1 MSPVILVLIF
11 AVGLAIV
18 VKIMNGVRRR
28 RMLIGKYGPAI
39 AERILARQ
47 VWQGMTQEQLADSWG
62 APVDVGSEVTHAKTK
77 EIWKYGQTGKN
88 RFRERVYLEN
98 GIVVGWKD

>member
-1 MSPVILVLIF
+1 
-11 AVGLAIV
+11 
-18 VKIMNGVRRR
+18 
-28 RMLIGKYGPAI
+28 
-39 AERILARQ
+39 
-47 VWQGMTQEQLADSWG
+47 MTQEQLADSWG
-62 APVDVGSEVTHAKTK
+62 EPVDVGSEVTRAKTK